1 MKNFLR
7 IIVHIKPYW
16 FDSVVNVIFNLI
28 ATVFSLFSLTMIAP
42 FLDLLF
48 LKSDA
53 QYQER
58 ILSGEPELTYSVK
71 SIIDSFYYF
80 FTEIITD
87 PEKGKLYALSVM
99 CIAVI
104 VLFFIKN
111 IFRYF
116 ATFFISTVRN
126 GVIKDLRNEIFSKSM
141 ILPLAYYSEE
151 KKGDL
156 MSRMTTDLQEIEW
169 AIMSS
174 FEAVVKEPITIILF
188 LVTLFAL
195 NPMLTL
201 IVLVLLPV
209 SGLLI
214 GRLGKSLKRTSGKGK
229 EKLGELMSII
239 EESIGGLRIIKGFG
253 AEDKVRNTFE
263 QVNSRYTVL
272 MIRMFRKNY
281 LSSPVS
287 ETLGTMVLVIVM
299 YLGGKM
305 VLSQPSGF
313 SAGEFITFIAIFSQI
328 IPPVKAFTSA
338 FYKIQRGMASADR
351 VYEILDEALRIN
363 EVEKPKAFDSFVT
376 DIKFDNLS
384 FSYGDKNSEWVLKDI
399 NLKIDKGKSVALV
412 GQSGSG
418 KSTLV
423 DMLPR
428 FYDPKNGN
436 VFIDGKNL
444 KDLSLKSLRSK
455 LGIVSQE
462 SILFNDTIANNISF
476 GVKSASIEQVM
487 QAAKVANAHEF
498 ILKSENGY
506 DTVIGDR
513 GVKLSGGQRQRLSI
527 ARAILINPPILILD
541 EATSALDTESER
553 LVQDALNNLM
563 KNRTSLIIAH
573 RLSTIQNADEILV
586 MSEGK
591 IVERG
596 THDELLVKNGTYKR
610 LFDLQSFK

>member
-7 IIVHIKPYW
+7 IIAHIKPYW
-16 FDSVVNVIFNLI
+16 FDSVLNIIFNLI
-28 ATVFSLFSLTMIAP
+28 STVFSLFSLTMIAP

-58 ILSGEPELTYSVK
+58 LLAGKPELGYSVK
-71 SIIDSFYYF
+71 SLIDSFYYY
-80 FTEIITD
+80 FTEIITNPD
-87 PEKGKLYALSVM
+87 KGKLYALSFM
-99 CIAVI
+99 CIIVV

-111 IFRYF
+111 LFRYL
-116 ATFFISTVRN
+116 ATFFISSVRN

-141 ILPLAYYSEE
+141 VLPLAYYSEE
-151 KKGDL
+151 RKGDL

-174 FEAVVKEPITIILF
+174 FEAVVKEPITIALF
-188 LVTLFAL
+188 LITLFAL

-201 IVLVLLPV
+201 IVLVLMPI

-214 GRLGKSLKRTSGKGK
+214 GKLGKSLKRTSSKGK
-229 EKLGELMSII
+229 EKLGDLMSII
-239 EESIGGLRIIKGFG
+239 EESLGGLRIIKGFG
-253 AEDKVRNTFE
+253 AEEK
-263 QVNSRYTVL
+263 VNSNFESVNTRYTTL
-272 MIRMFRKNY
+272 MNRMFRKNY

-287 ETLGTMVLVIVM
+287 ETLGTIVLVVVM

-305 VLSQPSGF
+305 VLSQNENF
-313 SAGEFITFIAIFSQI
+313 SAGEFITFIAIFSQL
-328 IPPVKAFTSA
+328 IPPVKSFTTA

-351 VYEILDEALRIN
+351 VYEILDEDLRITEIEN
-363 EVEKPKAFDSFVT
+363 PKKLESFTSNVL
-376 DIKFDNLS
+376 FDNIS
-384 FSYGDKNSEWVLKDI
+384 FSYGDESSERVLKNI
-399 NLKIDKGKSVALV
+399 QVNIEKGKTVALV

-428 FYDPKNGN
+428 FYDPIEGN
-436 VFIDGKNL
+436 VFIDDINL
-444 KDLSLKSLRSK
+444 REISLGSLRSK

-462 SILFNDTIANNISF
+462 SILFNDSIANNIAF
-476 GVKSASIEQVM
+476 GVNTASKEQIE
-487 QAAKVANAHEF
+487 QAAKVANAHDF
-498 ILKSENGY
+498 ILKAENGY

-513 GVKLSGGQRQRLSI
+513 GVKLSGGQKQRLSI
-527 ARAILINPPILILD
+527 ARAILVNPPILILD

-586 MSEGK
+586 MSEGE

-596 THDELLVKNGTYKR
+596 THNELLSKNGAYKK
-610 LFDLQSFK
+610 LYDLQSFN

>member
-1 MKNFLR
+1 M
-7 IIVHIKPYW
+7 
-16 FDSVVNVIFNLI
+16 NVFFNLI

-48 LKSDA
+48 LKSDD

-58 ILSGEPELTYSVK
+58 LLGGKPELVLSVK
-71 SIIDSFYYF
+71 SIIDSFYFF
-80 FTEIITD
+80 FTEIITNPD
-87 PEKGKLYALSVM
+87 KGKLYALSLM
-99 CIAVI
+99 CIVVV
-104 VLFFIKN
+104 VLFLIKN
-111 IFRYF
+111 IFSYF
-116 ATFFISTVRN
+116 ATFFISVVRN
-126 GVIKDLRNEIFSKSM
+126 GVIKDLRNEIFSKSLA
-141 ILPLAYYSEE
+141 LPLAYYSEE

-188 LVTLFAL
+188 LITLFAL

-201 IVLVLLPV
+201 IVLVLLPI

-214 GRLGKSLKRTSGKGK
+214 GKLGKSLKRTSGKGK

-239 EESIGGLRIIKGFG
+239 EESLGGLRIIKGFG
-253 AEDKVRNTFE
+253 AEDKVSNTFE
-263 QVNSRYTVL
+263 NVNSRYTDL
-272 MIRMFRKNY
+272 MVRMFRKNY

-287 ETLGTMVLVIVM
+287 ETLGTIVLVIVM

-313 SAGEFITFIAIFSQI
+313 SAGEFITFIAIFSQL
-328 IPPVKAFTSA
+328 IPPVKSFTSA

-351 VYEILDEALRIN
+351 VYEILDEDLRIK
-363 EVEKPKAFDSFVT
+363 EIQKPITLESFNSV
-376 DIKFDNLS
+376 IHYDNIS
-384 FSYGDKNSEWVLKDI
+384 FSYGNERSELVLNDI
-399 NLKIDKGKSVALV
+399 KLKIDKGKSVALV

-428 FYDPKNGN
+428 FYDPKKGN
-436 VFIDGKNL
+436 VFIDGLNL
-444 KDLSLKSLRSK
+444 KDISLKSLRSK

-462 SILFNDTIANNISF
+462 SILFNDTIANNIAF
-476 GVKSASIEQVM
+476 GVHSASQEQIV
-487 QAAKVANAHEF
+487 QAAKVANSHEF
-498 ILKSENGY
+498 ILKTENGY
-506 DTVIGDR
+506 DTIIGDR
-513 GVKLSGGQRQRLSI
+513 GVKLSGGQKQRLSI

-596 THDELLVKNGTYKR
+596 SHDELLALDGTYKR
-610 LFDLQSFK
+610 LYDLQSFK